1 MLFKWVNTSFHSSTG
16 QNLVKMSEG
25 YLSYFPFTYYLP
37 HSMGSLAPLPYLN
50 PSFNP
55 SLLTSLYNVPG
66 YTGLGT
72 PYSKPES
79 KGYVAVETHHT
90 KMCTL

>member
-1 MLFKWVNTSFHSSTG
+1 
-16 QNLVKMSEG
+16 
-25 YLSYFPFTYYLP
+25 
-37 HSMGSLAPLPYLN
+37 MGSLAPLPYLN